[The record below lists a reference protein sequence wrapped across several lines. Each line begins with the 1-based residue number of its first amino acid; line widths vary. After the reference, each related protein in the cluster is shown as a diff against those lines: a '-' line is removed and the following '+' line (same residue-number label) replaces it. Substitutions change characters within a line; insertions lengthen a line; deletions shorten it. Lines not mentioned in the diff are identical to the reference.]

1 MWHYY
6 YNKTVKQ
13 QHSETHSSSN
23 SDAVV
28 VVEVILVVCHWQML
42 FWLIL
47 VACNPANR
55 SCCTNTQQHQDL
67 QSKYKPPK
75 TPWWHLY
82 MQSLKNKDIHFHYAT
97 VQTHLQYRIHDRQT
111 HMHTQMHTLT
121 DPAYLKFRKS
131 SETITGS
138 EKDLNSSMLLQ
149 NIYEVNFQHGRH
161 RKDYVTSILS

>member
-47 VACNPANR
+47 VACNPANQ

-67 QSKYKPPK
+67 QSKYKPPQNTMK
-75 TPWWHLY
+75 AFV
-82 MQSLKNKDIHFHYAT
+82 QAKLKK
-97 VQTHLQYRIHDRQT
+97 QG
-111 HMHTQMHTLT
+111 HTLSLRYSADT
-121 DPAYLKFRKS
+121 F
-131 SETITGS
+131 T
-138 EKDLNSSMLLQ
+138 
-149 NIYEVNFQHGRH
+149 V
-161 RKDYVTSILS
+161 